1 MTPLAPIPPLSR
13 RRFLTLCACAA
24 LPLAARAG
32 DMPGAQEWRGQ
43 AMGADVTLRL
53 QGATRAQAQGFFAET
68 ARLLAHVE
76 NQFSLHRD
84 SELARLN
91 RLGRLRFPD
100 RDMLALMALS
110 QRLHDATGGAFDP
123 SVQPLWLARATG
135 GNEDAARAL
144 TGWRGVEWSQHE
156 IRLTRPGMALTLNGI
171 AQGLAADRLAEA
183 ATRHGLTE
191 ILIDAGETRAMGPRD
206 WRAGL
211 ADARGRV
218 RRHIAL
224 RERALATSSPL
235 GTRIGPGGRAHIL
248 AVDGRAPL
256 WDTVSVSAPQ
266 AALADGLSTALCLMP
281 AGAIRKA
288 LAELTDCRIELAI
301 PAENRTARI

>member
-1 MTPLAPIPPLSR
+1 MITRPLNR
-13 RRFLTLCACAA
+13 RRFLTLSACAA
-24 LPLAARAG
+24 LPLAARRAG
-32 DMPGAQEWRGQ
+32 AAPAPQEWRGQ

-53 QGATRAQAQGFFAET
+53 RNATPAQARAFFSEAE
-68 ARLLAHVE
+68 RLLAHVE

-84 SELARLN
+84 SDLARLN

-110 QRLHDATGGAFDP
+110 GQLHDATGGAFDP
-123 SVQPLWLARATG
+123 TIQPLWLARAEGRDET
-135 GNEDAARAL
+135 AARDL
-144 TGWRGVEWSQHE
+144 TGWQGVEWSPDE

-206 WRAGL
+206 WRAAL
-211 ADARGRV
+211 ADARGRI

-224 RERALATSSPL
+224 RERALATSSPM
-235 GTRIGPGGRAHIL
+235 GTRIGPHGAAHIL
-248 AVDGRAPL
+248 AADGRAPL
-256 WDTVSVSAPQ
+256 WDTISVSAPQ

-281 AGAIRKA
+281 AHATRKA
-288 LAELTDCRIELAI
+288 LAMLTDCRIELAI
-301 PAENRTARI
+301 PAENPGDKT